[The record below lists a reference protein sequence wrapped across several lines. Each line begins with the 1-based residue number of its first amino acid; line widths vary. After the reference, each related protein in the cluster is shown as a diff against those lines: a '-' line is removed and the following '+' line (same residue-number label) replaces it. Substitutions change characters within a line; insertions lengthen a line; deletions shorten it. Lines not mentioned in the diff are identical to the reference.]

1 MSTFTEMQ
9 NRALQFLKKYYGY
22 KAFRPMQE
30 EAIAALMNGRDVL
43 MLMPTGGG
51 KSICFQLPAL
61 LKEGTALVVSPLI
74 ALMKD
79 QVQDLRAN
87 GVEAEFINSS
97 LSYESILE
105 VKEKC
110 RSGKT
115 KLLYMAPETIKQL
128 QDTFLNEV
136 TISMVAIDEAH
147 CISSWGHDFRPEYL
161 QLSFLREK
169 FSEVPFI
176 ALTATADK
184 VTRKDIAAQMK
195 LRNPQVFISSFD
207 RKNLSLAVKRGVN
220 EGKKIAEIANL
231 ILKHP
236 HDSGVIYC
244 LSRKNTE
251 KLAGKL
257 QNLGINCAFYH
268 AGMSA
273 EDRSAVQDAF
283 TRDDV
288 RVIIATVAFGMG
300 IDKSNVRYVIHFN
313 LPKNIESYYQ
323 EIGRA
328 GRDGLPSETV
338 LYFSVSDIISLR
350 RFATESGKPE
360 LNLEKLRQMQELA
373 EARICRRKI
382 LLNYFSES
390 VTENCGNCDVCKNPP
405 TFIEGST
412 YAQKALSALIR
423 ADEKIGFNLLI
434 NILRGSKNAEIF
446 QHGFHL
452 LKTYGQGAELS
463 FEQWQSYLMQ
473 MLQLGLVE
481 LAYDENYALK
491 TTAYGK
497 QVLHGKAQVH
507 FVQPEVHVKE
517 GAEKIKAKRN
527 TAVNKEEA
535 KQDPLFEELRILRK
549 QIADSLG
556 MPPFIVFS
564 DATLAAMVEK
574 RPLTEAEM
582 LSISGVSDKKM
593 FRYGIDFL
601 KIIQEHKYGN
611 HQNKLPDLNALL
623 SEQTFKMY
631 CDEMKEKNIR
641 LSHHTLGKL
650 LLASDKSL
658 YTEHE
663 QALSFYGKLSG
674 ITKLSSIR
682 SILSAY
688 FEKNFYAQ
696 EQQQIEAFFAEPIYN
711 KLNFESRQN
720 LLLAIQNLPLQKAT
734 ESLSEPI
741 KEMRKKFPR
750 SHEPWTEKEIFYYQK
765 AIEHTNDLDFL
776 ARTFQRSE
784 NSVKAFYGNILK
796 SKLEEQVVN

>member
-1 MSTFTEMQ
+1 MQ
-9 NRALQFLKKYYGY
+9 NKAQEFLKKYYGY
-22 KAFRPMQE
+22 DAFRPMQE
-30 EAIAALMNGRDVL
+30 EAITALMEGKDVV

-51 KSICFQLPAL
+51 KSLCFQLPAL

-79 QVQDLRAN
+79 QVQALRAN

-97 LSYESILE
+97 LTYESIVE

-110 RSGKT
+110 RSGKI
-115 KLLYMAPETIKQL
+115 KLLYMAPETIKQV
-128 QDTFLNEV
+128 QDTFLTEV
-136 TISMVAIDEAH
+136 NISMVAIDEAH

-161 QLSFLREK
+161 QLNFLREK
-169 FSEVPFI
+169 FSNVPFI

-184 VTRKDIAAQMK
+184 VTRKDIVAQLK
-195 LRNPQVFISSFD
+195 LRDPLLFISSFD
-207 RKNLSLAVKRGVN
+207 RPNISLAVKRGIT
-220 EGKKIAEIANL
+220 EGKKIAEIATL
-231 ILKHP
+231 IQKYP
-236 HDSGVIYC
+236 NDSGVIYC

-251 KLAGKL
+251 KLANKL
-257 QNLGINCAFYH
+257 QHLGINCAFYH

-273 EDRSAVQDAF
+273 AERSSVQEAF
-283 TRDDV
+283 TRDDI
-288 RVIIATVAFGMG
+288 RLIIATVAFGMG

-328 GRDGLPSETV
+328 GRDGLASETL

-350 RFATESGKPE
+350 SFATESGKPE
-360 LNLEKLRQMQELA
+360 LNLEKLRQMQQLA

-390 VTENCGNCDVCKNPP
+390 ATENCGNCDVCKNPP
-405 TFIEGST
+405 TFIDGST

-434 NILRGSKNAEIF
+434 NVLRGSKNAEIF

-473 MLQLGLVE
+473 MLQLGIIE

-497 QVLHGKAQVH
+497 LVLHGKAQVH
-507 FVQPEVHVKE
+507 FVQPEVRVKE
-517 GAEKIKAKRN
+517 VVEKIKAKRS
-527 TAVNKEEA
+527 TATNKEEA
-535 KQDPLFEELRILRK
+535 KQNPLFEELRVLRK

-574 RPLTEAEM
+574 MPLTEPEM

-601 KIIQEHKYGN
+601 KIIQEHKFGN
-611 HQNKLPDLNALL
+611 KENKMPDLNALL
-623 SEQTFKMY
+623 TEQKLKMY

-650 LLASDKSL
+650 LLASDRSHF
-658 YTEHE
+658 TDAE
-663 QALSFYGKLSG
+663 QALSFYGILSG
-674 ITKLSSIR
+674 IAKLSSIR
-682 SILSAY
+682 TTLSAY

-696 EQQQIEAFFAEPIYN
+696 EQQQIEAFFAAPIFN

-720 LLLAIQNLPLQKAT
+720 LLLAIQNLPLQKST
-734 ESLSEPI
+734 ESLSEPL
-741 KEMRKKFPR
+741 KEMRKKYPR

-765 AIEHTNDLDFL
+765 AIEHTNDLEFL
-776 ARTFQRSE
+776 AKTFQRSE
-784 NSVKAFYGNILK
+784 NSVKAFYSNILK
-796 SKLEEQVVN
+796 SPQEEQAVS